1 MVARPSH
8 PTDDDDALYE
18 DDLDPDRYEGIHFV
32 TVEEGRQLFDQRARH
47 ELGIS
52 GEEFLRRWGSGEYR
66 RIPDTPEGRKISL
79 MVMLLP
85 FVRPTSF

>member
-8 PTDDDDALYE
+8 PTDDDDAPFD

-32 TVEEGRQLFDQRARH
+32 TVEEGRVLFDQAARH
-47 ELGIS
+47 DLGIS
-52 GEEFLRRWGSGEYR
+52 GDEFLRRWDNGEYQA
-66 RIPDTPEGRKISL
+66 IPDTPEGRKIMG

-85 FVRPTSF
+85 FVRPTNF